1 MMVVALLLLA
11 ACGGGDEPTPT
22 TVPASAA
29 PESPLQPES
38 PLPSSDSG
46 ADEAAAADASDVEAD
61 PEAASESN
69 AEADTEEVAAS
80 VDESAPAQ
88 YQSDYTMNQ
97 PEFAE
102 SKADMGTV
110 VGRLV
115 SNTTDVP
122 LNHEIVRLG
131 EVECPEEVLPEN
143 KRTECVWMLSNAFS
157 PSTFTDENGFFVFN
171 DVDPRD
177 YVVIVGDMMNK
188 NTKLA
193 DENGPFMWSAVGNEI
208 TDIGEYHIEW

>member
-1 MMVVALLLLA
+1 MFRFPLSRLRRSYKSVFTIVLFVALLLA
-11 ACGGGDEPTPT
+11 ACGGDDEPTPT
-22 TVPASAA
+22 TAPATAAPTTAPAA
-29 PESPLQPES
+29 PESPLQPAS
-38 PLPSSDSG
+38 PLQSSSTGNNTPSVVS
-46 ADEAAAADASDVEAD
+46 ASA
-61 PEAASESN
+61 PEAA
-69 AEADTEEVAAS
+69 
-80 VDESAPAQ
+80 
-88 YQSDYTMNQ
+88 DYTMAQ
-97 PEFAE
+97 PEIPE

-115 SNTTDVP
+115 SSTTDVA
-122 LNHEIVRLG
+122 LNHEIVRLA
-131 EVECPEEVLPEN
+131 EVECPEDVAQES

-171 DVDPRD
+171 DVPPRD

-193 DENGPFMWSAVGNEI
+193 DDGGPFMWAAVENKI